1 MASAT
6 TQPGDNAQIDTSNP
20 ITTGLVM
27 CGHPVGNVLKN
38 IVSGNTPTVNGTA
51 PVPVTTDG
59 MNGITF
65 DTGYF
70 GYGNIGFPTQA
81 GSHTQLVLMKKGAS
95 TVSYQSASSS
105 GNNLAFYTYYTA
117 AQGGLFGLDT
127 TGQGGIHFSGLAA
140 APNEIIQ
147 AGYSW
152 AANVVQT
159 YKNGNPINV
168 NLATTS
174 FSWTNATY
182 DIGRGQTTEYFKS
195 TAFLVLAWNRV
206 LTPTEMASLAAN
218 PWQVFVGT
226 ATPVD
231 GSAITT
237 PAAISLT
244 AATGLA
250 SSAAHAFAVTTP
262 RVIQLVAPTGT
273 ARGNAR
279 SSSTPP
285 PIQLSAANAE
295 ASTVTHAV
303 APATPATVIL
313 TPATGTAGTS
323 HIATTTP
330 RAISLTAATG
340 IASSEGNAKGIG
352 SPSPVNLSAATGAAK
367 GAATG
372 KTTPAPVQL
381 SAATGAASAATH
393 AVGVASVDAIDLIA
407 ATGTGKGT
415 ADVFISDVPPIQ
427 LMAAT
432 VSASTASPNPTVL
445 CTPARILLEAATARA
460 IVPGKSSNAGGG
472 INKEPANQK
481 TNVGYYTRAIDLLP
495 EPEPEPEVKVKKAR
509 KIRKAKLSDTV
520 FAVPEAPAVQ
530 AIVSPVISEEI
541 DLVKPALPVIK
552 GAVEDHEQRLD
563 NLGREDAMLRAEIN
577 ALWGQVQELQRI
589 NYENKSRELTLSIT
603 NAAIQAV
610 SRRREL
616 IMEAMLMIGI
626 D

>member
-65 DTGYF
+65 DAGYF
-70 GYGNIGFPTQA
+70 GYGNIGFPTQT
-81 GSHTQLVLMKKGAS
+81 GSHTQLILMKKGAS
-95 TVSYQSASSS
+95 TVSFQSASSS
-105 GNNLAFYTYYTA
+105 GNNLAFYTYYST
-117 AQGGLFGLDT
+117 AQGGVLGIDT
-127 TGQGGIHFSGLAA
+127 TGQAGLNFVGFTA
-140 APNEIIQ
+140 APNEILQ

-159 YKNGNPINV
+159 YKNGNPVNV
-168 NLATTS
+168 NLSSAS
-174 FSWTNATY
+174 FVWTNATY
-182 DIGRGQTTEYFKS
+182 DIGRGQTTEFLKS

-206 LTPTEMASLAAN
+206 LTPAEMASLGAN
-218 PWQVFVGT
+218 PWQVFVG
-226 ATPVD
+226 
-231 GSAITT
+231 G
-237 PAAISLT
+237 
-244 AATGLA
+244 ATG
-250 SSAAHAFAVTTP
+250 
-262 RVIQLVAPTGT
+262 Q
-273 ARGNAR
+273 
-279 SSSTPP
+279 
-285 PIQLSAANAE
+285 
-295 ASTVTHAV
+295 
-303 APATPATVIL
+303 
-313 TPATGTAGTS
+313 
-323 HIATTTP
+323 
-330 RAISLTAATG
+330 
-340 IASSEGNAKGIG
+340 
-352 SPSPVNLSAATGAAK
+352 
-367 GAATG
+367 
-372 KTTPAPVQL
+372 TTPAPVQL
-381 SAATGAASAATH
+381 SAATGAASAATN

-407 ATGTGKGT
+407 ATGTVNGT

-427 LMAAT
+427 LVAAT
-432 VSASTASPNPTVL
+432 ASASTASANPTAL
-445 CTPARILLEAATARA
+445 CTPAQILLEAATARA
-460 IVPGKSSNAGGG
+460 IVPDKSSNAGGG